1 MTKYLLFF
9 SFIFLIQS
17 CDTIQYRNSPYGKYR
32 RSLQKENI
40 PSEQVDKWTLIGEQ
54 TLLDSLFIT
63 APLKLLG
70 RINKGQINAWGY
82 RIRLNSGVKLNL
94 ELTSNITREQLF
106 LDFFFVEENGNL
118 DYLGSLEDTTT
129 FQYEVL
135 ETGDYHIRIQPA
147 LFQNAEFELKLSL
160 KPIYET
166 FPIKGKGSRAIGS
179 FWGDPRDGGKRKHEG
194 IDIFAP
200 KNFLLLAVCDGEID
214 RVENGGIGGKTV
226 WLYDPELKQSVY
238 YAHLNEQLVKEG
250 QRVKAGDLIGRV
262 GNTGNAK
269 TTPPHLHFGIYPDGM
284 GAIDPLYFLQKQ
296 PSKIPNIQ
304 VDTSLI
310 GQKKQVSSSSKISN
324 SLIKKEAESILI
336 TPSATFTIIGAVKS
350 YYHIKMENGITG
362 FLSKEVELK

>member
-1 MTKYLLFF
+1 
-9 SFIFLIQS
+9 
-17 CDTIQYRNSPYGKYR
+17 
-32 RSLQKENI
+32 
-40 PSEQVDKWTLIGEQ
+40 
-54 TLLDSLFIT
+54 
-63 APLKLLG
+63 
-70 RINKGQINAWGY
+70 
-82 RIRLNSGVKLNL
+82 
-94 ELTSNITREQLF
+94 
-106 LDFFFVEENGNL
+106 
-118 DYLGSLEDTTT
+118 
-129 FQYEVL
+129 
-135 ETGDYHIRIQPA
+135 
-147 LFQNAEFELKLSL
+147 
-160 KPIYET
+160 
-166 FPIKGKGSRAIGS
+166 
-179 FWGDPRDGGKRKHEG
+179 
-194 IDIFAP
+194 
-200 KNFLLLAVCDGEID
+200 LAVCDGEID

-262 GNTGNAK
+262 GNTGNAR

-284 GAIDPLYFLQKQ
+284 GAIDPLYFLQRQ
-296 PSKIPNIQ
+296 PSRIPDIQ